1 VLPYACGRDFNSY
14 YYALQVAK
22 NGENPYKTKTLTRAY
37 RVRDG
42 RMGAVQPFFY
52 PPPYLLSMAWAVSMD
67 AATAYKSFYW
77 AGAVF
82 LISVFLALWRW
93 LPSVWLFGA
102 SGVVLATFTPVQNT
116 LRMGQANLLVLAL
129 LVWGVMLVEWEGAN
143 RRRYVGGALVGLA
156 CMMKMSPALVVM
168 WWMVR
173 REWRPVFTAIAAAVL
188 SSLLVLPFVGFG
200 NQVYFYL
207 EVLPGFTS
215 GSYHD
220 LSVPMN
226 IPMNHSI
233 LNFWMQVVSGFEG
246 LEYRSSAPSS
256 AVHLARWTAIG
267 MLVGLLY
274 CLRNPQPDSVSRA
287 NAAGALVVLMVI
299 TPAYSY
305 EHHLVFL
312 VFPILAVVAALAA
325 RRLAWYWG
333 IVLVGVYKILAW
345 EIRDFKQ
352 EALQQIDPAVLAEVG
367 SRKAMYLSEAVM
379 FRELKFLAALVLGV
393 LCLFAAIRPALAAP
407 SEASPALF
415 PKLRIKR
422 AGSQEVDSP

>member
-1 VLPYACGRDFNSY
+1 MAAVAALP
-14 YYALQVAK
+14 
-22 NGENPYKTKTLTRAY
+22 ET
-37 RVRDG
+37 
-42 RMGAVQPFFY
+42 
-52 PPPYLLSMAWAVSMD
+52 
-67 AATAYKSFYW
+67 AAASSGTAADSP
-77 AGAVF
+77 AA
-82 LISVFLALWRW
+82 AA
-93 LPSVWLFGA
+93 A
-102 SGVVLATFTPVQNT
+102 SLED
-116 LRMGQANLLVLAL
+116 VLAL
-129 LVWGVMLVEWEGAN
+129 LVWGVLLVEWQGAN

-156 CMMKMSPALVVM
+156 CMMKMSPALVVI

-173 REWRPVFTAIAAAVL
+173 REWQPVLSAMAAAFL
-188 SSLLVLPFVGFG
+188 SSLLVLPLVGLG
-200 NQVYFYL
+200 DQVYFYL

-220 LSVPMN
+220 LSVSLN

-256 AVHLARWTAIG
+256 AIHLARWSAVG

-274 CLRNPQPDSVSRA
+274 FLRNPQADAVSRA

-333 IVLVGVYKILAW
+333 GVLVGIYKVLAW
-345 EIRDFKQ
+345 EINDFKQ
-352 EALQQIDPAVLAEVG
+352 EALQQVDPAVLAEVG
-367 SRKAMYLSEAVM
+367 ARQAMYLSDAVM

-393 LCLFAAIRPALAAP
+393 LCLFAALRPAPVAP
-407 SEASPALF
+407 AGDAPALF